1 MSERIAGI
9 VVYQPVLSR
18 LEQNLIGINSQ
29 VDTVII
35 YNNGVN
41 NSNEF
46 NELISCFT
54 NVLVIGNGANVGVA
68 KALNN
73 LAKTA
78 IQYGAEWLL
87 TLDQD
92 TVVQP
97 HLIADYEKE
106 LSTDPLIASL
116 TCSIEDRNF
125 RYDENNEEGSQYV
138 SSCITSGNYINLDV
152 WKKIGGF
159 DEKLFID
166 KVDTDYCY
174 RLIQNGYKILKIPYV
189 GILHEV
195 GRNTKRHSILGKQFV
210 VFNHSPFRCYYI
222 IRNQIYF
229 ARKHK
234 KTLGVLKSIRYQL
247 TAWTRIVVY
256 LLYES
261 NKLQKIQ
268 SWIKGIYDGYRISL
282 EE

>member
-1 MSERIAGI
+1 MSKRIAGI
-9 VVYQPVLSR
+9 VVFQPDISR
-18 LEQNLIGINSQ
+18 LKENLISVTSQ
-29 VDTVII
+29 TDTVII
-35 YNNGVN
+35 YNNGVC
-41 NSNEF
+41 NSDEF
-46 NELISCFT
+46 EELILSFSNVSVIGDGT
-54 NVLVIGNGANVGVA
+54 NVGIA

-78 IQYGAEWLL
+78 IQYGAKWLL

-92 TVVQP
+92 TVVKPQ
-97 HLIADYEKE
+97 LIVDYEKE

-125 RYDENNEEGSQYV
+125 RYDENNEEGIQYV
-138 SSCITSGNYINLDV
+138 SSCITSGNYIDLDV
-152 WKKIGGF
+152 WEKIGGF

-189 GILHEV
+189 SILHEV
-195 GRNTKRHSILGKQFV
+195 GSNTKRHSILGKSFV

>member
-1 MSERIAGI
+1 MSKRIAGI
-9 VVYQPVLSR
+9 VVFQPDLSR
-18 LEQNLIGINSQ
+18 LEQNLIGVYSQ

-35 YNNGVN
+35 YNNGLC
-41 NSNEF
+41 NSDEF
-46 NELISCFT
+46 DGLISCFANVSVIGDGT
-54 NVLVIGNGANVGVA
+54 NVGIA
-68 KALNN
+68 KALNC
-73 LAKTA
+73 LANTA
-78 IQYGAEWLL
+78 IQYGAKWLL

-92 TVVQP
+92 TVVKPQ
-97 HLIADYEKE
+97 LIADYEKE
-106 LSTDPLIASL
+106 LSADPLLASL
-116 TCSIEDRNF
+116 TCIIEDRNF
-125 RYDENNEEGSQYV
+125 TYDEKKEEESKYV

-195 GRNTKRHSILGKQFV
+195 GSSTKRHSILGKQFV

-229 ARKHK
+229 ARKHEK
-234 KTLGVLKSIRYQL
+234 QLGLVKSLRFQR
-247 TAWTRIVVY
+247 TAWTRIVVI
-256 LLYES
+256 LLFEDH
-261 NKLQKIQ
+261 KFEKTKAWLR
-268 SWIKGIYDGYRISL
+268 GIVDGYSM
-282 EE
+282 